1 LAPTDAGKRL
11 TYCLS
16 LASDMADQRGY
27 GVSDSSSVN
36 LEEHPSLEFFH
47 LSLEDLDQLSKGFDE
62 MLDTV
67 LGVFGGIA

>member
-1 LAPTDAGKRL
+1 
-11 TYCLS
+11 
-16 LASDMADQRGY
+16 MADQRGY